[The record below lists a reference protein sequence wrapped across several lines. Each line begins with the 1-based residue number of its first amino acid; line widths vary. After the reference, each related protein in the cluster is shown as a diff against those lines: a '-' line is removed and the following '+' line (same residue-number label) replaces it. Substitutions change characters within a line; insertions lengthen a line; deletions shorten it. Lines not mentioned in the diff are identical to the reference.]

1 MKPRRLPSLLFLLP
15 LLATIRRNR
24 AASASAEQQQ
34 QEYKACG
41 EEKLRVKQ
49 RCCSRSAVCL
59 GLYREDARCTFSVSL
74 SLSPMHTLAHNNFLR
89 EIFMYVMVMNRN
101 AKEEE
106 DGSKRR
112 QSMGVREKSSGKKK
126 GTDRQ
131 THKQEEG

>member
-1 MKPRRLPSLLFLLP
+1 MRRREAEGEAALLLEICCVSGSVPRRCTLHF
-15 LLATIRRNR
+15 
-24 AASASAEQQQ
+24 
-34 QEYKACG
+34 
-41 EEKLRVKQ
+41 Q
-49 RCCSRSAVCL
+49 RL
-59 GLYREDARCTFSVSL
+59 SL